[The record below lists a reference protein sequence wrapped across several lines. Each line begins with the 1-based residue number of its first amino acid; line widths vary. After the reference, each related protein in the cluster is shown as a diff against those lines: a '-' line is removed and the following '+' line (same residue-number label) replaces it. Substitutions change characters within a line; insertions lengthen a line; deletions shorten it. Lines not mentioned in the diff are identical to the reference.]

1 MNIGAILT
9 LLKLFEDSGLTKPKG
24 PPVISEALKKR
35 REFIELGLKRPDQWI
50 NMEID
55 AYILI
60 VYATVWTIFYWFLS
74 QYIAEL
80 SRQKWTTWVESEES
94 DETLM
99 NALEVIINE
108 IEDRMHDKLQ
118 EFQSSFFG
126 SLGAASK
133 KLDNATGAS
142 TIKALTRDNP
152 MMGFVAEYM
161 MKRGNL
167 GGLVSQNNPNSVD
180 STAPESGKLGLKK

>member
-1 MNIGAILT
+1 
-9 LLKLFEDSGLTKPKG
+9 
-24 PPVISEALKKR
+24 
-35 REFIELGLKRPDQWI
+35 
-50 NMEID
+50 MEID

-133 KLDNATGAS
+133 KLDDATGAS

-161 MKRGNL
+161 MKRGGL
-167 GGLVSQNNPNSVD
+167 GQIVTQNNPNSVD